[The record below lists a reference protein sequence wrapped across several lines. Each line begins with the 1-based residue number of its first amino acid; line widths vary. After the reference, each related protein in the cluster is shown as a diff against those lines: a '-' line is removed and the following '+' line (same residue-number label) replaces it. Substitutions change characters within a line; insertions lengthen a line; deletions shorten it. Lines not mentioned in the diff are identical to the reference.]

1 MLRRRPSRV
10 RGIPAW
16 DLVSEMP
23 EVVALPRSPDHA
35 GVPRMAHPAWLA
47 VVVLLVFAGWWFA
60 RLPSGATSDIP
71 RPKTASDI
79 QSVEISPMP
88 PQPPVS
94 QEIQEAVTTNAVP
107 TTVAPVPQSPSVGL
121 VDAGAQ
127 GGSGNGL
134 PGLDLGLEGEGAGM
148 AVAAG
153 GGGSGHG
160 AGTGT
165 GNGVGSQR
173 MVYELGQVDQDAATD
188 RIMDPPYPRRA
199 KEDGVEATLELRILV
214 DERGRVETIEVMG
227 APPGYGFEAALTSAS
242 RDWRFRPAQLGGV
255 PVPEWVRMPYS
266 FHLN

>member
-1 MLRRRPSRV
+1 MIRRRPSRV

-16 DLVSEMP
+16 DLVSELP
-23 EVVALPRSPDHA
+23 EIVLSPPPSA
-35 GVPRMAHPAWLA
+35 GVPGPRMAHPAWLA
-47 VVVLLVFAGWWFA
+47 AVVLLVLAGWWFA
-60 RLPSGATSDIP
+60 RLPVGSTADIP
-71 RPKTASDI
+71 RPKAVSDI
-79 QSVEISPMP
+79 QSVEISPTP
-88 PQPPVS
+88 PQSQVS
-94 QEIQEAVTTNAVP
+94 QDIQEAIPTNVAP
-107 TTVAPVPQSPSVGL
+107 TTQTPIPSSPSVGL

-160 AGTGT
+160 VGTGT

-173 MVYELGQVDQDAATD
+173 MVYQLGQVDQDAATD

-199 KEDGVEATLELRILV
+199 KEDGVEAALELRILV
-214 DERGRVETIEVMG
+214 DERGRAESIEVMG
-227 APPGYGFEAALTSAS
+227 APPGYGFEAALESAS
-242 RDWRFRPAQLGGV
+242 RQWRFRPAQLGGV
-255 PVPEWVRMPYS
+255 PVPQWVRMPYT